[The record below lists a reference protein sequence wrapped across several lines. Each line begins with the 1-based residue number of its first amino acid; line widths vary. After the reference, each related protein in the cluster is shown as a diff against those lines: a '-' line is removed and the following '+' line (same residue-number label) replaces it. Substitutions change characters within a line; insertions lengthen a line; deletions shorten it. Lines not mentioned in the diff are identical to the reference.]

1 MTDEGVFATTAEVLR
16 HAGVGAS
23 AASSDEAFVN
33 QYITE
38 AESWINI
45 LTGVNYSDT
54 FSTLNGDKADIL
66 KLAAATYAAIG
77 VCKYDVSGYA
87 SAREQENIININW
100 QTFMMC
106 IKLLTIK
113 NKTTFLSAT

>member
-1 MTDEGVFATTAEVLR
+1 MADEGVFATTTEVLR

-23 AASSDEAFVN
+23 SASSDEAFVN

-54 FSTLNGDKADIL
+54 FATLNGDKADIL

-77 VCKYDVSGYA
+77 VAKYDVSGYA

-100 QTFMMC
+100 KTFIFC
-106 IKLLTIK
+106 IKLLTRSG
-113 NKTTFLSAT
+113 KTDFLTIT